1 MPEATTPGS
10 SRAAPDPLARIGS
23 PGLRAAARQVL
34 AELPGEPSPDLASR
48 IAELATRVETAR
60 GAPAPSAGNGA
71 PEPSSVELLDRLLE
85 AELFQRY
92 RDGTAPPL
100 SELKELLRSFRDA
113 RHPPREVEAGAPAPF
128 EDPAVVVGLAH
139 DLRSPLTSVLF
150 LSDALRSGFAGELNE
165 AQHRQLGIIYSAA
178 LGLVSMANDILDL
191 YRRAD
196 RLVDEHPSLFS
207 LQEIAASI
215 RDIVLPIAEER
226 RIELRFSLDVDDR
239 RLGHPVAL
247 ARVILNL
254 TVNGLKY
261 TEAGFVE
268 VAARPAGATSVEFS
282 VRDSGRGIRPEEEE
296 TLFLPVRPVSRWDGP
311 GFSGTGLGLALARHL
326 VRAMGSDLSYETAA
340 GAGTRFFF
348 ELDLPSVP
356 HA

>member
-1 MPEATTPGS
+1 MPEATTPGCS
-10 SRAAPDPLARIGS
+10 CAAPDPLARIGS

-34 AELPGEPSPDLASR
+34 AALPGGGSPDLASR
-48 IAELATRVETAR
+48 LAELAARVEAARAAPVPTA
-60 GAPAPSAGNGA
+60 GEDS
-71 PEPSSVELLDRLLE
+71 PEPSPAELLDRLLE
-85 AELFQRY
+85 AELARRY
-92 RDGTAPPL
+92 RDGAAPSLP
-100 SELKELLRSFRDA
+100 ELLELLRSFRDA
-113 RHPPREVEAGAPAPF
+113 RHPSRDAGAGTPTPF

-150 LSDALRSGFAGELNE
+150 LSDALRSGYSGEVNE
-165 AQHRQLGIIYSAA
+165 AQRRQLGIIYSAA

-191 YRRAD
+191 HRRAD
-196 RLVDEHPSLFS
+196 RLVDEHPSSFS

-226 RIELRFSLDVDDR
+226 RIELRFSLSGDDR

-268 VAARPAGATSVEFS
+268 VEARPTGATSMEFS
-282 VRDSGRGIRPEEEE
+282 VRDSGRGIRPEEEA

-326 VRAMGSDLSYETAA
+326 VRAMGSDLSYESAERE
-340 GAGTRFFF
+340 GTRFFF